1 MLKTLQIINYLKS
14 QGLTKDDIMIELAYI
29 TANEESNYF
38 DLSENDVVRI
48 TKVWNDET
56 LLRGAFLSVDL

>member
-38 DLSENDVVRI
+38 DLSENDVVKI